1 MADNETVELRGRAW
15 IEQACAAVDV
25 DPDVVDVGAILDLT
39 RRIAHTQSRPL
50 APVGS
55 YILGVAI
62 GAAGAS
68 GTPPED
74 RARLLAAMAA
84 TLPDQRDAADDG

>member
-1 MADNETVELRGRAW
+1 MADNETVEVRGRAW
-15 IEQACAAVDV
+15 IEQACAAVGV
-25 DPDVVDVGAILDLT
+25 DPDVVDVGVILDLT

-55 YILGVAI
+55 YILGAAV
-62 GAAGAS
+62 GAAGGSGAS
-68 GTPPED
+68 PEE

-84 TLPDQRDAADDG
+84 TLPEQEDAADDA